1 LLGGDGLKNRIKE
14 IRKSLGLTQE
24 EFSKRL
30 GIKRNTVANYE
41 IGRNEPI
48 DAVIS
53 LICREFDVNEEWL
66 RCGTG
71 EMFIER
77 LEEDETAALVQNLL
91 DTSNPFYDSILSI
104 MKMYDKLND
113 NSQKVVDDFFKSI
126 VDDLQNKK
134 ED

>member
-1 LLGGDGLKNRIKE
+1 MKERIRTLRKTLDLTLEKFGD
-14 IRKSLGLTQE
+14 
-24 EFSKRL
+24 RL
-30 GIKRNTVANYE
+30 GVGKSA
-41 IGRNEPI
+41 
-48 DAVIS
+48 IS
-53 LICREFDVNEEWL
+53 LLESGKNSVTDQMVKSICREFDVNEEWL
-66 RCGTG
+66 RDGTG
-71 EMFIER
+71 NMFIER

-134 ED
+134 EDR